1 MRHRVKQYIEKHH
14 LLSSDDIVLV
24 GVSGGADSVALLHIL
39 LDLGYKTKVLH
50 CNFQLRGEE
59 SDRDEEFVDT
69 LCHNFD
75 IPIYTKHFSTT
86 EYASEHRISIEMAAR
101 DLRYEWFR
109 EMKDLLGAQCIAV
122 AHHKDDQAETLMLN
136 LIRGTGIR
144 GLSGMYPKNGDII
157 RPFLCLNKWEILN
170 YLKEIGQRYIT
181 DSTNLEQETLRNVIR
196 LDIMPRLKKLNPQV
210 IENLANTARIMQES
224 WPYYQESIEAHMKQM
239 GITPNKGALSSF
251 TPTLLHEWLYGKG
264 FSSAQEEEIL
274 NVTPDATG
282 KRWESMNYR
291 LLLNR
296 GFLILEDKQNNE
308 PSVELVTEYV
318 ESMSEQGSNVAYLD
332 AEKILTPLTIRKTQ
346 KGDRFVPFGMT
357 GFKLVSDF
365 LTDLKCSLF
374 EKQRQLV
381 VCSGEDIVWV
391 VGRRSDNRYR
401 ITPSTKKILKL
412 RININ

>member
-1 MRHRVKQYIEKHH
+1 MKHRVKQYIEKHH
-14 LLSSDDIVLV
+14 LLSSGDIVLV

-39 LDLGYKTKVLH
+39 LDLGYKIEALH

-59 SDRDEEFVDT
+59 SDRDEAFVDT
-69 LCHNFD
+69 LCQNLN
-75 IPIYTKHFSTT
+75 IPIFIKHFSTA

-109 EMKDLLGAQCIAV
+109 EMKTLLGAQCIAV

-136 LIRGTGIR
+136 LVRGTGMR
-144 GLSGMYPKNGDII
+144 GLAGMYPKNGDII
-157 RPFLCLNKWEILN
+157 RPFLCLNKREILN
-170 YLKEIGQRYIT
+170 YLKEIGQEYTT
-181 DSTNLEQETLRNVIR
+181 DSTNLERETLRNVIR
-196 LDIMPRLKKLNPQV
+196 LDIMPRLEQLNPQA

-224 WPYYQESIEAHMKQM
+224 WPYYQESIETHMQQM
-239 GITPNKGALSSF
+239 GITPNKGALASF

-264 FSSAQEEEIL
+264 FSATQEKEIL
-274 NVTPDATG
+274 SVASDGTG
-282 KRWESMNYR
+282 KRWESMNYQ
-291 LLLNR
+291 LLLDR
-296 GFLILEDKQNNE
+296 GYLLLEERGENESSTELI
-308 PSVELVTEYV
+308 TEYV
-318 ESMSEQGSNVAYLD
+318 DSMTDQGSDVAYLD
-332 AEKILTPLTIRKTQ
+332 AEKILMPLTMRKTQ

-374 EKQRQLV
+374 EKQRQQV